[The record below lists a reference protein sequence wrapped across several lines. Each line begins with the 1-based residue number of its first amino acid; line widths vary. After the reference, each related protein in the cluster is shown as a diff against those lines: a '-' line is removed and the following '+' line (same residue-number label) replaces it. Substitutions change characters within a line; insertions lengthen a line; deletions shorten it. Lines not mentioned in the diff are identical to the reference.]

1 MYLYFCDQL
10 YPFASVFACEAP
22 SAVQDLI
29 AIAEDS
35 VSIRVS
41 WKSPA
46 ERNGPI
52 IQYRLLVLVHETLLQ
67 DITLTAELVS
77 HLIFVLSQLNSA
89 QKSLPSSINELV
101 LLKRLD

>member
-1 MYLYFCDQL
+1 MQSFIYLNVCDSL
-10 YPFASVFACEAP
+10 YLLASVFACEAP
-22 SAVQDLI
+22 SAVQNLV

-52 IQYRLLVLVHETLLQ
+52 IQYRLLVLVDKTLLQ
-67 DITLTAELVS
+67 EITLTAELVS
-77 HLIFVLSQLNSA
+77 HLIIVLY
-89 QKSLPSSINELV
+89 
-101 LLKRLD
+101 